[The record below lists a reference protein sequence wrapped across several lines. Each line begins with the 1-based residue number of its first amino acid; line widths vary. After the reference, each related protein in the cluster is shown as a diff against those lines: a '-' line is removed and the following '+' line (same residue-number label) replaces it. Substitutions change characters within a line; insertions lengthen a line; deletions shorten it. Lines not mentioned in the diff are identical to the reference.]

1 MNFVISEIFL
11 KPNSISMA
19 IIIIGIAVP
28 SPYKNGIIKGLELLI
43 ESGIT
48 VPK

>member
-1 MNFVISEIFL
+1 
-11 KPNSISMA
+11 MA

-28 SPYKNGIIKGLELLI
+28 KPYEKRIIKGLELLI